1 MMTSSRSPMEP
12 RAALHRV
19 IGDELRARITDG
31 RLPIGAPLP
40 SEAEL
45 CREFSVS
52 RGPVRQA
59 LSALRA
65 EGIIAGGQGA
75 VAHVVGSVP
84 TQSMTSFLSFSEWAQ
99 STHRRP
105 GQRTVE
111 LARRAANEEVAAA
124 LSVPVGELV
133 VEIIRLRLLDDVPVM
148 VERTAFT
155 LEAGRHLFDF
165 DTDSGSI
172 FAHLKGNG
180 VELVAARHTFDAVTA
195 AGLDAE
201 LLEVPECTPL
211 LRELRITSTGA
222 GVPVE
227 YSDDRYLPG
236 KVTFTINNTAA
247 SNGSV
252 IRLIPED

>member
-1 MMTSSRSPMEP
+1 MEP
-12 RAALHRV
+12 RTALHRV

-31 RLPIGAPLP
+31 RLPIGAAVP

-75 VAHVVGSVP
+75 VAHVVGSIP
-84 TQSMTSFLSFSEWAQ
+84 TQSMTSFLSFSEWAH
-99 STHRRP
+99 STNRTP

-111 LARRAANEEVAAA
+111 LAKRAANQDVA
-124 LSVPVGELV
+124 LNLGVPVGELV
-133 VEIIRLRLLDDVPVM
+133 VEIIRLRLLDEVPVM

-155 LEAGRHLFDF
+155 LDAGRHLFDF

-172 FAHLKGNG
+172 FAHLKAND
-180 VELVAARHTFDAVTA
+180 VELVAARHTFDAIG
-195 AGLDAE
+195 AGEVDAE
-201 LLEVPECTPL
+201 LLDVPVGSPL
-211 LRELRITSTGA
+211 LRERRITSTGS

-227 YSDDRYLPG
+227 YSDDHYLPDQ
-236 KVTFTINNTAA
+236 VTFTINNTAGA
-247 SNGSV
+247 ANSV
-252 IRLIPED
+252 VRLIPDT

>member
-1 MMTSSRSPMEP
+1 MMTSSRSPLEP

-19 IGDELRARITDG
+19 IGDELRARITNG
-31 RLPIGAPLP
+31 RLPIGAALP

-59 LSALRA
+59 LAALRA

-99 STHRRP
+99 STQRRP

-111 LARRAANEEVAAA
+111 LAKRAATEEVAAA

-133 VEIIRLRLLDDVPVM
+133 VEIIRLRLLDEVPVM
-148 VERTAFT
+148 VERTSFT

-180 VELVAARHTFDAVTA
+180 VELVAARHTFDAVA
-195 AGLDAE
+195 AEGIDAE
-201 LLEVPECTPL
+201 MLDVPSGSPL
-211 LRELRITSTGA
+211 LRERRITSTGA

-227 YSDDRYLPG
+227 YSDDRYVPG
-236 KVTFTINNTAA
+236 QVTFTINNTAA
-247 SNGSV
+247 SGSSV
-252 IRLIPED
+252 VRLVPDQ

>member
-1 MMTSSRSPMEP
+1 MMTSSRSPLEP

-31 RLPIGAPLP
+31 RLPIGAALP

-59 LSALRA
+59 LAALRA

-99 STHRRP
+99 STQRRP

-111 LARRAANEEVAAA
+111 LAKRAATEDVAAA

-133 VEIIRLRLLDDVPVM
+133 VEIIRVRLLDEVPVM
-148 VERTAFT
+148 VERTSFT

-172 FAHLKGNG
+172 FVHLKGNG
-180 VELVAARHTFDAVTA
+180 VELVAARHTFDAVA
-195 AGLDAE
+195 AEGIDAE
-201 LLEVPECTPL
+201 MLDVPSGSPL
-211 LRELRITSTGA
+211 LRERRITSTGA

-227 YSDDRYLPG
+227 YSDDRYVPG
-236 KVTFTINNTAA
+236 QVTFTINNTAA
-247 SNGSV
+247 SGSSV
-252 IRLIPED
+252 VRLVPDQ